1 MCAEALISIPTF
13 HRFSRVRAPVRKTQ
27 HLRAT
32 VKPQTKAQPRT
43 VRGGVQR
50 SFSERVAR
58 SSGLKLPPSPAWG
71 GAIRVRTASRK
82 THLGRGG
89 CQKLAQQ
96 ERPQSR
102 EHQHGSSSP
111 SQSPDDAGEM
121 GRIPGL
127 PSATGLSFTSRR
139 AAAEWLPLWFQIN
152 PSLQAKGLN
161 SDWGTVRGGEGGEEE

>member
-1 MCAEALISIPTF
+1 MRRGANLHPNIPQVQPRSCTGAKNAAPARNREAPDESPATDSAWGGSKKLF
-13 HRFSRVRAPVRKTQ
+13 GACCTQ
-27 HLRAT
+27 LRAKVAPIT
-32 VKPQTKAQPRT
+32 
-43 VRGGVQR
+43 GV
-50 SFSERVAR
+50 
-58 SSGLKLPPSPAWG
+58 G